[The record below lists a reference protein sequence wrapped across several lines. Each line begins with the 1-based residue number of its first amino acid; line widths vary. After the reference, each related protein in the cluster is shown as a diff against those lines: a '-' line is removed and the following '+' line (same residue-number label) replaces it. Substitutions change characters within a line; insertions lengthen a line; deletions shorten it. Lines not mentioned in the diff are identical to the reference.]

1 MTALTWTK
9 TSDHTIRPLLD
20 GRPRRLADV
29 LPAGA
34 VIARATAAWLWGL
47 DVLPPG
53 ARPGERE
60 LDLILPPETAPTD
73 TGTDTGTAVG
83 TGAGTDAGLDARWA
97 PLPPE
102 HVTTRDGVRLTTR
115 TRTALDCARWLPRLD
130 AVAALDQFLR
140 AGVSEPELRAMARDL
155 PGYQGNRAL
164 AEVLRLGDRGAASPG
179 ESWTRVLMIRAGF
192 PRPRTQI
199 PVPGPHGER
208 LSIDLGYEQ
217 WKVGL
222 EYDGERH
229 HTGRRARAHDDHRRR
244 WLRGQGWQIIPVT
257 KDVLARPAPYLEAL
271 LIALL
276 DHGWHPDDPTMD
288 RLATHLARLRNG
300 TSRRAQAAHLPNTS
314 PIPPPAPRAADPRT
328 PVPRTADRRTAEPL
342 TAEP

>member
-1 MTALTWTK
+1 MTVLTWTK
-9 TSDHTIRPLLD
+9 APNHAIRPLLD
-20 GRPRRLADV
+20 GRPRRLAEV

-34 VIARATAAWLWGL
+34 VIARGTAAWLWGL

-53 ARPGERE
+53 ARRGGWE
-60 LDLILPPETAPTD
+60 LDLILPPETRPPEGDTDGGVHGAP
-73 TGTDTGTAVG
+73 
-83 TGAGTDAGLDARWA
+83 DARWA
-97 PLPPE
+97 RLPSE
-102 HVTTRDGVRLTTR
+102 HVTALGDVRLTTR

-140 AGVSEPELRAMARDL
+140 AGVGASEVRAMAREV
-155 PGYQGNRAL
+155 PGYRGSSRLSEVFGL
-164 AEVLRLGDRGAASPG
+164 ADQGAASPG

-217 WKVGL
+217 WRVGL

-244 WLRGQGWQIIPVT
+244 WLRSQGWQIIPVT

-271 LIALL
+271 LTALL
-276 DHGWHPDDPTMD
+276 DHGWNPDDDTMD

-300 TSRRAQAAHLPNTS
+300 TSRRAQSAHLIGGAS
-314 PIPPPAPRAADPRT
+314 AAPPGRSAR
-328 PVPRTADRRTAEPL
+328 
-342 TAEP
+342 